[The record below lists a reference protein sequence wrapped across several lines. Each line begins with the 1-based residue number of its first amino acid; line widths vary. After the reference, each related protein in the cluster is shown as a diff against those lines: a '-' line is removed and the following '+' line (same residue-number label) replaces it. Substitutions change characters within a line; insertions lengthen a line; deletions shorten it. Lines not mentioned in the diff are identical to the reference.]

1 MDLPEI
7 DKLIFFAVNRD
18 MQNSIFDIIMPFITS
33 KSYLVFLPFFLLLL
47 FKEKKNAGIALMLG
61 IASLLLSDWTSN
73 ILKHYFGRIRPCNAL
88 EGVRMLVGCG
98 KSFSMPSGHAVN
110 AFSFMTPFLFMVRSR
125 LKYIFPVIAVLV
137 AFSRMYVGVHYPSD
151 VLAGG
156 LLGSFL
162 AVCMIVFYKKTAERS
177 NDRPE
182 STILFVFLL
191 AISLFR
197 IYYILNSP
205 LDLSPDEA
213 HYWEWA
219 RRPDLSYYSKGPMIA
234 YLIYIGTAIF
244 GDTVFG
250 IRFMAVIFSLLSSLF
265 LFILG
270 KNFADE
276 RTGLFSAIV
285 LQIIPLFSAFGIL
298 FTIDSPFIFF
308 WILSLFLFWKAL
320 CKNAVSDLS
329 PAETHQTGGI
339 IYWMFLGVSIG
350 LGLLTKYTMAFFY
363 LSAFLFFLFARG
375 QKKFLFTKG
384 PYIAFLTSLLIF
396 SPVII
401 WNMQHDWVTFRHT
414 AGQAHIAAG
423 FQISLD
429 SFAEFIGSQFGVITP
444 LLLMLMVPSLRRLRT
459 KREGAFLF
467 WFAVPVIAFFL
478 LKSIQGKV
486 QANWAMPGYI
496 TGIVAFSAVYL
507 NEFTL
512 FGKGK
517 KILVSAAVLLSLATT
532 AVAHYPAVL
541 NLPPD
546 LDPVS
551 RLYGWKDLGSEVTQT
566 YEQMA
571 DAGRPVFIFSDRY
584 QISSELA
591 FYVKGHPVTY
601 CVNRGRR
608 MNQYD
613 LWPGFDR
620 FLHADAIFVT
630 SGDSKIPGYL
640 TGAFREVEKKVFTVY
655 TKKHVKIRDYSLMLC
670 YDFNGLSDKQPE
682 TY

>member
-47 FKEKKNAGIALMLG
+47 FKEKKNADIALMLG

-73 ILKHYFGRIRPCNAL
+73 MLKHYFERIRPCNEL
-88 EGVRMLVGCG
+88 EGVRMLVGCS
-98 KSFSMPSGHAVN
+98 KSFSMPSNHAVN
-110 AFSFMTPFLFMVRSR
+110 AFSFMTPFLLMARSR

-137 AFSRMYVGVHYPSD
+137 VFSRVYVGVHYPSD
-151 VLAGG
+151 VVAGA

-162 AVCMIVFYKKTAERS
+162 ALCMIVFYIKTAERFK
-177 NDRPE
+177 DRPDT
-182 STILFVFLL
+182 TILFVFLL

-213 HYWEWA
+213 HYWEWS
-219 RRPDLSYYSKGPMIA
+219 RRLDLSYYSKGPMIA

-250 IRFMAVIFSLLSSLF
+250 IRVMAVIFSLLSSLV

-270 KNFADE
+270 KSLAGE

-285 LQIIPLFSAFGIL
+285 IQIIPLFSAYGIL

-320 CKNAVSDLS
+320 GKNALPDLS
-329 PAETHQTGGI
+329 QAETHQTGAMG
-339 IYWMFLGVSIG
+339 YWILLGVSIG
-350 LGLLTKYTMAFFY
+350 FGLLTKYTMALFY

-375 QKKFLFTKG
+375 QKKLLLTRG

-414 AGQAHIAAG
+414 AGQAHITEG
-423 FQISLD
+423 FHISLK
-429 SFAEFIGSQFGVITP
+429 SLVEFIGSQLGVITP
-444 LLLMLMVPSLRRLRT
+444 LLLMLMIPSLRRLRT
-459 KREGAFLF
+459 KREGALLF
-467 WFAVPVIAFFL
+467 WFAVPVVTFFV

-486 QANWAMPGYI
+486 QANWALPGYI
-496 TGIVAFSAVYL
+496 TGLVAFSAVYL
-507 NEFTL
+507 KEFTAC
-512 FGKGK
+512 GKWK
-517 KILVSAAVLLSLATT
+517 KILASAAVLLSLAATT
-532 AVAHYPAVL
+532 VAYYPSLL
-541 NLPPD
+541 NLSPELNPA
-546 LDPVS
+546 S
-551 RLYGWKDLGSEVTQT
+551 RLYGWKDLGTEVTQT
-566 YEQMA
+566 YEQMK
-571 DAGRPVFIFSDRY
+571 DAPRSVFIFSDRY

-591 FYVKGHPVTY
+591 FYVKNHPVTY
-601 CVNRGRR
+601 CVNHNRR

-613 LWPGFDR
+613 LWPGFDNL
-620 FLHADAIFVT
+620 LHYDAIFVMT
-630 SGDSKIPGYL
+630 GDVKIPKYI
-640 TGAFREVEKKVFTVY
+640 TGAFRTVEKKVFTVY
-655 TKKHVKIRDYSLMLC
+655 TKKHVKIRDYSLLLC
-670 YDFNGLSDKQPE
+670 YDFNGLNDKKPE